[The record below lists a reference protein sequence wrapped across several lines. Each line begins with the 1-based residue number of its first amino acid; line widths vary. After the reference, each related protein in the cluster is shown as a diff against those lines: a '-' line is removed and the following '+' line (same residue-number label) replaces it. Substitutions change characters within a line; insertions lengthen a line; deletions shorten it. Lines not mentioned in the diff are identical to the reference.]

1 MTDPNLFKLTKD
13 DKKHYRQLIRKIDIK
28 KKDLIITVLW
38 PKIESMLDQ
47 DQLNSVEVKLIKEIN
62 LLLEILDSNQNLNEN
77 IVKKILFAFTY
88 FIDDNDD
95 IPDII
100 PDLGY
105 LDDIKV
111 VEWVLEDIKSLM
123 PEIGLS

>member
-1 MTDPNLFKLTKD
+1 MSNPKLFKLTTD
-13 DKKHYRQLIRKIDIK
+13 DKNHYQQLIQKINVKRKDV
-28 KKDLIITVLW
+28 IISVLW
-38 PKIESMLDQ
+38 PKIESMLAQ
-47 DQLNSVEVKLIKEIN
+47 DKLNVVEVQLIKEIN
-62 LLLEILDSNQNLNEN
+62 LLLKILDSNQDLPTN

-88 FIDDNDD
+88 FIDDHDD

-100 PDLGY
+100 PDFGY

-111 VEWVLEDIKSLM
+111 VEWVLEDIKSLI

>member
-111 VEWVLEDIKSLM
+111 VEWVIEDIKSLM

>member
-111 VEWVLEDIKSLM
+111 VEWVIEDIKSLI
-123 PEIGLS
+123 PEIGIS

>member
-38 PKIESMLDQ
+38 PKIESMLNQ

-77 IVKKILFAFTY
+77 IIKKILFAFTY

-111 VEWVLEDIKSLM
+111 VEWVIEDIKSLI
-123 PEIGLS
+123 PEIGIS

>member
-95 IPDII
+95 IPDVI

-111 VEWVLEDIKSLM
+111 VEWVIEDIKSLI
-123 PEIGLS
+123 PEIGIS

>member
-1 MTDPNLFKLTKD
+1 MTDPNLFKLTKN

-38 PKIESMLDQ
+38 PKIESMLNQ

-77 IVKKILFAFTY
+77 IIKKILFAFTY

-111 VEWVLEDIKSLM
+111 VEWVIEDIKSLI
-123 PEIGLS
+123 PEIGIS

>member
-38 PKIESMLDQ
+38 PKIESMLNQ

-111 VEWVLEDIKSLM
+111 VEWVIEDIKSLI
-123 PEIGLS
+123 PEIGIS